1 MQVQKVNKGGTVCW
15 VLLDD
20 DMHLIDPVCEF
31 LEFQRKIDRAD
42 NTLRAYATDLK
53 IYWEFLKN
61 SSHSYDKISI
71 SIIAD
76 FVDYLRRGT
85 CGDASLYAAGSRT
98 NRSINRIMSSVHRFY
113 CYAQM
118 NGVCPDPV
126 LFETIPGTE
135 QMYQSLLVHT
145 QAKYQTK
152 KSIYKLK
159 ESTKVARIVTREE
172 MHRFLCALERQR
184 DRLLFKVLY
193 ETGARVQEA
202 LDLEVRALPRPDES
216 KAVGVFRQIRSK
228 GKRRDLYAPMS
239 LIRELNDFVYEQ
251 NGAADRQYLFVA
263 EKADYAGRQLTYHAA
278 YDIMRR
284 AQQRLGMEFCFHD
297 LRHTFCSRLIES
309 GVDVGVVQQVMGHAH
324 LHTTKRYVHL
334 SDRYLVEKM
343 NDYWSSREGGES
355 IASIGT
361 MGCVPDNC

>member
-1 MQVQKVNKGGTVCW
+1 MQVQKVNKGGTARW

-53 IYWEFLKN
+53 IYWEFLKS

-85 CGDASLYAAGSRT
+85 CADASLYATSSRT

-113 CYAQM
+113 CYEQL
-118 NGVCPDPV
+118 NGVCPDPIS
-126 LFETIPGTE
+126 FETVSGTE

-145 QAKYQTK
+145 QDKNQVK

-159 ESTKVARIVTREE
+159 EGTKTARIVTREE
-172 MHRFLCALERQR
+172 MHQFLCALKRQR

-193 ETGARVQEA
+193 ETGARIQEA

-216 KAVGVFRQIRSK
+216 RAVGVFHQIRSK
-228 GKRRDLYAPMS
+228 GKRRNLYAPMS
-239 LIRELNDFVYEQ
+239 LICELNDFVSEQ
-251 NGAADRQYLFVA
+251 NGVADRAYLFVS
-263 EKADYAGRQLTYHAA
+263 EKTNYAGRQLTYHAA

-297 LRHTFCSRLIES
+297 LRHTFCTGLIES
-309 GVDVGVVQQVMGHAH
+309 GVDVGIVQQVMGHAH

-334 SDRYLVEKM
+334 SEEYLTESMNRYWTDRE
-343 NDYWSSREGGES
+343 EGDS
-355 IASIGT
+355 HAT
-361 MGCVPDNC
+361 T